1 MNLGF
6 LYVAEYE
13 RVTVWDSYLTT
24 TERVRAVTGVMPS
37 GKTPVQGWWNYD
49 LKLAG
54 ARMDQRLEGDIR
66 GESCG
71 LLTSVLWLKPAIFR
85 LQV

>member
-1 MNLGF
+1 MNLGY

-24 TERVRAVTGVMPS
+24 TERVRAVTGVMPT

-49 LKLAG
+49 LKIAA
-54 ARMDQRLEGDIR
+54 ARMDQRLGGDIR
-66 GESCG
+66 GESCC
-71 LLTSVLWLKPAIFR
+71 LLTSVLGL
-85 LQV
+85 